1 MSSQVQGYLGRLK
14 SRAADRGL
22 QVVGRREPR
31 WQWQWSRRRDAE
43 EQPVLDSV
51 PLWRVAEYLDG
62 ER

>member
-43 EQPVLDSV
+43 EQPVLDCV
-51 PLWRVAEYLDG
+51 PLWRVAE
-62 ER
+62 